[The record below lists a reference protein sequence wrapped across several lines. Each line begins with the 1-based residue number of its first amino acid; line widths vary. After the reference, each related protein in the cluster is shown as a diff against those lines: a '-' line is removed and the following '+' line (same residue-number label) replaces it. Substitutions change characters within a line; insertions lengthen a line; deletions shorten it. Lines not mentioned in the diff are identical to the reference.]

1 MSFVPKY
8 QWLTEKKDNACG
20 NACDVVQID
29 ATAEKKFQVAFTPT
43 SLVNQDF
50 NGNNIAY
57 PMEKIW
63 VGLGSLG
70 SGSGTGEY
78 YGITF
83 DIDLTTDNHFINS
96 FSFFYDGQP
105 YCYIFTYDN
114 SIIPAYEI
122 EEIGYFKLVKLKT
135 IGGATL
141 YINAFKE
148 YMNDFGI
155 SAISNGGISIT
166 VYGFPENTQVET
178 GNIPVTFCLLTI
190 WLVILI

>member
-29 ATAEKKFQVAFTPT
+29 AMAEKKFQVAFTPT
-43 SLVNQDF
+43 VLLNQNFD
-50 NGNNIAY
+50 GNNIGL

-83 DIDLTTDNHFINS
+83 DIDTTNDNHFINA
-96 FSFFYDGQP
+96 FSFTYEGQS
-105 YCYIFTYDN
+105 YCYIFQRVSSVISGD
-114 SIIPAYEI
+114 YELI
-122 EEIGYFKLVKLKT
+122 E
-135 IGGATL
+135 
-141 YINAFKE
+141 
-148 YMNDFGI
+148 
-155 SAISNGGISIT
+155 
-166 VYGFPENTQVET
+166 YGS
-178 GNIPVTFCLLTI
+178 
-190 WLVILI
+190 